1 MKGVLLLTIATA
13 IAVLPRDGFA
23 VECRDVLFTQVTNK
37 IETNE
42 ILNRAFAKKLN
53 LCDLK
58 SEDDCNTQSWNAG
71 ISVVVPKLQ
80 IPFGLKGGSAKEQCR
95 SLYAQ
100 YCRSEDASEVE
111 SRSIRTARSLL
122 DVDVAKVVIAVWQKC
137 VEQTSTELKLF
148 TIRPIPNELGEFIL
162 SIRFADQRPDA
173 SWPVIS
179 KIDPGMRL
187 RADRTASRV

>member
-1 MKGVLLLTIATA
+1 MKSVLLLTIATA

-111 SRSIRTARSLL
+111 SRSIRTALN
-122 DVDVAKVVIAVWQKC
+122 
-137 VEQTSTELKLF
+137 LF

-162 SIRFADQRPDA
+162 SIRFADQRLDA